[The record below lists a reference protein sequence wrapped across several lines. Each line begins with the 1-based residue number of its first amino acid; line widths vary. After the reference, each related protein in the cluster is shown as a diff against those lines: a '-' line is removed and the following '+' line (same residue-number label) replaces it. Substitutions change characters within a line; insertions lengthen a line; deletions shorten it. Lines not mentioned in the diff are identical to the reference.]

1 MNAALNK
8 ILNNCNIYFNDALIS
23 KETILRA
30 YYAFFIILPFSIFGD
45 VFRKFSCQVGERLF
59 FAGGCGR
66 IEEQVTSKG

>member
-30 YYAFFIILPFSIFGD
+30 LVLREPSDQY
-45 VFRKFSCQVGERLF
+45 
-59 FAGGCGR
+59 
-66 IEEQVTSKG
+66 